1 MDDETGGIRVGA
13 FGTAIFGLVLF
24 GLSGLAAARAVR
36 TLRRGA
42 DLPRSEHWEALQTL
56 AMALWLGLLVPAF
69 ALLMTGLVP
78 SLVSVCLV
86 FLPAFA
92 MGICWV
98 AGKWVRHQER
108 IAVERAQRDL
118 QLPMARRMWQPTT
131 VCCVWIAL
139 ALAVSVVLLATAT
152 LRNALNAHHGNAS
165 SPRFDDA
172 AMTRLLDGPVT
183 TIMIL
188 AIVLGLA
195 HGTWQAIRLSRENN
209 RLLNARQD
217 VIGGQDAPAKGDG
230 EPPN

>member
-1 MDDETGGIRVGA
+1 MGA
-13 FGTAIFGLVLF
+13 FGTAIFGLMLF

-56 AMALWLGLLVPAF
+56 AMALWLALLVPAF
-69 ALLMTGLVP
+69 ALLVTGLVP
-78 SLVSVCLV
+78 SAVSVCLM

-98 AGKWVRHQER
+98 AGKWVRRQER
-108 IAVERAQRDL
+108 IAVEHAHRDL
-118 QLPMARRMWQPTT
+118 RLPTARRMWQPTT
-131 VCCVWIAL
+131 VCCAWIAL
-139 ALAVSVVLLATAT
+139 AVAVSIVLLGTAI
-152 LRNALNAHHGNAS
+152 LSNALTARHSNAS
-165 SPRFDDA
+165 SPPFDDA
-172 AMTRLLDGPVT
+172 SMTRLLDGPVT
-183 TIMIL
+183 TVMIL
-188 AIVLGLA
+188 AIALGLA

-217 VIGGQDAPAKGDG
+217 VIGGQDAPAKGHG